1 MNLSAGMR
9 GKDMDSRTAKIC
21 IVVAIAAVA
30 SAGIGIFC
38 LTSENDNHKD
48 TFEITIT
55 GIDSFGNYALDLNDK
70 TFEEHGMKIGE
81 VFELNIEG
89 KKCKGQMTTLYSGT
103 PLFGLFINQDNGV
116 YNMGMFCYDI
126 TAVFDCPAGTTFTLT
141 HEGKISENIE
151 KIPAYMGGYSD
162 NPEDYADLVYFANFR
177 EVDVG
182 DVKDDTFY
190 RSASPY
196 PTYGTQRHVYV
207 NQYLEKEGVECL
219 LIMNV
224 DLDKVKDQWP
234 TDCYS
239 YKLLQEGKVIA
250 KKYSPSIFNY
260 PDQVAE
266 FMETIADSEGKLGIS
281 CALGKDRTGFYIAM
295 LEALAGGSYK
305 EIREDFMETLC
316 NFYAIEPFGEEY
328 ETLATMLI
336 DPVFYIFENPNV
348 ARDPTVVDWS
358 EIHVDVDSVDAYKV
372 VYDYL
377 TQFVGVSEETM
388 QDVIDRLSE

>member
-1 MNLSAGMR
+1 MDVSVGMR
-9 GKDMDSRTAKIC
+9 GKDMDSRTAKVC
-21 IVVAIAAVA
+21 IVVAIAAA
-30 SAGIGIFC
+30 AAAGIGIFC

-81 VFELNIEG
+81 VFELDIQG

-103 PLFGLFINQDNGV
+103 PLFGLFINGDNGV

-126 TAVFDCPAGTTFTLT
+126 TAVVDCPAGTKFTLT

-151 KIPAYMGGYSD
+151 KIPAYMNGYSD
-162 NPEDYADLVYFANFR
+162 NPSDYGDMAVFANFR
-177 EVDVG
+177 EVDVEG
-182 DVKDDTFY
+182 IKDDTFY
-190 RSASPY
+190 RAASPY

-207 NQYLEKEGVECL
+207 NQYLEKEGVEYL

-281 CALGKDRTGFYIAM
+281 CALGKDRTGFYVAM
-295 LEALAGGSYK
+295 LEALAGASYK

-328 ETLATMLI
+328 QTLATMLI
-336 DPVFYIFENPNV
+336 DPVFYIFENPSI
-348 ARDPTVVDWS
+348 AKDPTTVDWS
-358 EIHVDVDSVDAYKV
+358 ELKLDVDSVDAYKV

-377 TQFVGVSEETM
+377 MKQVGISEETI
-388 QDVIDRLSE
+388 QSVIDRVSE